1 METLDKLIVE
11 WGVASQTLAG
21 EVESGDKHVVR
32 IFPHGAL
39 LAAMDGLGHGEEAAA
54 AANMAV
60 KFLQTSENE
69 SVIALL
75 KRCHEWLR
83 STRGVV
89 ISLAAFNA
97 VDETMTWIGVGNV
110 EGVLMRADPAVN
122 PGYESLTL
130 RSGVVGTRLP
140 LLHAGIVP
148 VKRGDTLIFATDGV
162 RSEFAQ
168 RLALG
173 AGPQQIADTI
183 LSKYARGTDDALA
196 LVARYVGQRS

>member
-60 KFLQTSENE
+60 KFLQTSEKE
-69 SVIALL
+69 SVISLL
-75 KRCHEWLR
+75 KRCHERLR
-83 STRGVV
+83 STPGVV
-89 ISLAAFNA
+89 IRLAAFNA
-97 VDETMTWIGVGNV
+97 VDETMTRIGVGHV
-110 EGVLMRADPAVN
+110 VGILLQADPPVN
-122 PGYESLTL
+122 PRYESLTL
-130 RSGVVGTRLP
+130 PSGVVRTRLQ

-148 VKRGDTLIFATDGV
+148 VR
-162 RSEFAQ
+162 R
-168 RLALG
+168 
-173 AGPQQIADTI
+173 AD
-183 LSKYARGTDDALA
+183 
-196 LVARYVGQRS
+196 